1 MEASAR
7 EYGIF
12 FSFGTNPE
20 IFRRM
25 GEFNN
30 EVGERRFNS
39 QVLIRPQVSRSLCL
53 SLCLSLSL
61 SVSHSLTLSLSLSSG
76 YPHKLQVAH
85 ESLPL
90 HGQLADPYPRRRDH
104 LGHP

>member
-12 FSFGTNPE
+12 FSFGANPE

-53 SLCLSLSL
+53 WTPATMLAHPRSLGSTGNCASQR
-61 SVSHSLTLSLSLSSG
+61 G
-76 YPHKLQVAH
+76 RPDMI
-85 ESLPL
+85 PP
-90 HGQLADPYPRRRDH
+90 G
-104 LGHP
+104 